1 MPEALQ
7 NLLNQPLVI
16 HIAKI
21 AGVLFVLL
29 TAVAYAVLMER
40 WVSAWIQDRVGPNRV
55 GPFGLLQPLADGVKF
70 VLKEQIIPGHVNK
83 IYYLIAPCVAMIP
96 ALVTFAV
103 VPFGSQIPL
112 GSKLEPMVIA
122 DLDVGVLI
130 VFAIAS
136 LGVYGIVLAGWAS
149 NSKYPFLGGI
159 RSSAQMISYEL
170 CLGLSVVSVFMMTGT
185 LRLGGFDSGKALGI
199 VGYQVDNGW
208 LILYQPLAAFIF
220 LVSAFAETN
229 RTPFDLPEAE
239 QELVGGYHT
248 EYGAMKFGM
257 FFLGE
262 YAAMFTASA
271 LFVTVFLGGWSLP
284 FGGLNQPA
292 TTLGMGLAHIGI
304 FGAKVLFMIFFYM
317 WVRWTLPRFRFDQ
330 LMHLGWKV
338 FLPLALANVFVTG
351 LVMALMKK

>member
-1 MPEALQ
+1 MLETVQ
-7 NLLNQPLVI
+7 NLFSQHHILVDVV
-16 HIAKI
+16 KI
-21 AGVLFVLL
+21 AAVLFVLL
-29 TAVAYAVLMER
+29 TAVAYAVLLER

-55 GPFGLLQPLADGVKF
+55 GPFGLLQPMADGIKF

-103 VPFGSQIPL
+103 VPFGSKL
-112 GSKLEPMVIA
+112 GGEPMVIA
-122 DLDVGVLI
+122 DLDVGILF

-136 LGVYGIVLAGWAS
+136 LGVYGIVLAGWSS

-185 LRLGGFDSGKALGI
+185 LRMGGYGADGVDAGM
-199 VGYQVDNGW
+199 VGYQLKHGW

-284 FGGLNQPA
+284 FWGLNQPA

-304 FGAKVLFMIFFYM
+304 FCGKVLFMIFFYM

-351 LVMALMKK
+351 LVMALMRK